1 MLTRLKSHPQPANPK
16 PTRAVPTAIPAPRAG
31 GPATRNPSLETRKN
45 LELINVS
52 RSFGTH
58 EVLREISLEVR
69 RGETLVLIGESG
81 CGKSVT
87 TKLLAGLLE
96 PTSGHVEW
104 DGRPV
109 QSRNAIETHRDRLKL
124 GYLFQGAALFDS
136 MSVFDNI
143 AFGLRENTTL
153 KESQLRDIVFERLR
167 EVGLTEAASRQ
178 RPSDLSG
185 GMKKRVGLARALAMS
200 PDIMFYDEPTTGL
213 DPIMSSVINDL
224 IVQTQ
229 QRRNVTSVVV
239 THDMTTVRQV
249 ADRVIMLYP
258 LAKLSPDE
266 PQIVFSGSGD
276 EVFASQDPRV
286 AQFVHGTIELANLT
300 PGISPQTP
308 SIGTKGISQS

>member
-1 MLTRLKSHPQPANPK
+1 MLTRLKSLQPSANPK
-16 PTRAVPTAIPAPRAG
+16 PTRAVPAANPAPRAG
-31 GPATRNPSLETRKN
+31 GPATRNSSLEGRTN

-109 QSRNAIETHRDRLKL
+109 HSRNATEKHRDRLKL

-276 EVFASQDPRV
+276 DVFASQDPRV

-300 PGISPQTP
+300 PRISPQTP